1 MGDLQSE
8 EERDIVL
15 ELKLPALP
23 APEVDNVVKATLSYF
38 NIITSE
44 LDTVTY
50 ELTIKREGTILQ
62 LLTFVIS
69 LWIKPNFL
77 FMVDGKQGPA
87 NEAVDTQKNRMVA
100 TKALKDAESLADQGY
115 LVKLLSLS

>member
-23 APEVDNVVKATLSYF
+23 APKVDNVVKATLSYF

-50 ELTIKREGTILQ
+50 ELTIRREG
-62 LLTFVIS
+62 
-69 LWIKPNFL
+69 
-77 FMVDGKQGPA
+77 KQ
-87 NEAVDTQKNRMVA
+87 R
-100 TKALKDAESLADQGY
+100 
-115 LVKLLSLS
+115 